1 MPGKSADIAGLA
13 VNDIVEQVNGRETRT
28 KEQFKAAVSSIL
40 PGDAVPFQVERG
52 KDILTIVVH
61 VGTQGMTQQQIS
73 DLRRMASGMVKD
85 SDIRA
90 AKAAKEQASLPPS
103 TA

>member
-1 MPGKSADIAGLA
+1 
-13 VNDIVEQVNGRETRT
+13 
-28 KEQFKAAVSSIL
+28 
-40 PGDAVPFQVERG
+40 
-52 KDILTIVVH
+52 
-61 VGTQGMTQQQIS
+61 MTQQQIS

-85 SDIRA
+85 TDIRA